1 MMQFFSE
8 ILNYEIMKRTFLA
21 LCDMAYHHH
30 SLMVWLP
37 WTIDSEYLI
46 GMDQLS

>member
-8 ILNYEIMKRTFLA
+8 ILNYETYFFLA
-21 LCDMAYHHH
+21 LCNMVYHHI
-30 SLMVWLP
+30 LMVWLP

-46 GMDQLS
+46 GMAQLSLI